1 MCGLPH
7 MSRASQTYVHRSG
20 RTGRGGVHG
29 GEGLSLSL
37 VAPGENT
44 RFRRLRRAMAPGVAD
59 EAALTLPEY
68 PIELGML
75 PMCRKRLVLASK
87 LDSAKSKRKRGR
99 AADAFTARHTE
110 EMDLVGPEAAGGSSS
125 DVAGDVTPDEERM
138 EAELTRMLALPV
150 GGGASASAAA
160 VAAALGSGATQ
171 PRKRAALADEL
182 RERRASGG
190 KALSKK
196 ARRRLEAERAAL
208 ANERQQEH
216 AVHELVGVLAR
227 ELVEALRR
235 AGRGF
240 QSELLEC
247 KHVVDVLRARRR
259 DDDGERVRRHHDDE
273 DNATPPVPRMGEEL
287 LRG

>member
-1 MCGLPH
+1 
-7 MSRASQTYVHRSG
+7 
-20 RTGRGGVHG
+20 
-29 GEGLSLSL
+29 
-37 VAPGENT
+37 
-44 RFRRLRRAMAPGVAD
+44 MAPGVAD

-208 ANERQQEH
+208 ANERP
-216 AVHELVGVLAR
+216 AGPRGMLVITPDMHRAAFASAPSQTEGASKSG
-227 ELVEALRR
+227 ASR
-235 AGRGF
+235 AGPRP
-240 QSELLEC
+240 LEAFR
-247 KHVVDVLRARRR
+247 KTAPAPAAL
-259 DDDGERVRRHHDDE
+259 
-273 DNATPPVPRMGEEL
+273 
-287 LRG
+287 